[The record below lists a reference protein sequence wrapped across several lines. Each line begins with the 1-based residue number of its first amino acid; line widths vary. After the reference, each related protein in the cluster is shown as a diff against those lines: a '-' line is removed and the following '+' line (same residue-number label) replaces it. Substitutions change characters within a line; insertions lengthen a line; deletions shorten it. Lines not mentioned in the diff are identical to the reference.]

1 MSLGRAPQPGGWL
14 RYRRPFE
21 GFEDLQKVID
31 WLLRQLKKLPYICV
45 FPGPAEHWYWSLR
58 YSLEGE
64 RGYALWGD
72 QVLWSDKV
80 KEAERGKGLDK
91 LSYFP
96 SSNLVGTY
104 EDGHFVIV
112 RNAIQGL
119 NADRDSVRPL
129 VGLFYAKGPVLQY
142 LGFG

>member
-31 WLLRQLKKLPYICV
+31 WLRGLKKPPYICV

-58 YSLEGE
+58 HSLEGE

-72 QVLWSDKV
+72 QVPWSDKV

-96 SSNLVGTY
+96 SS
-104 EDGHFVIV
+104 
-112 RNAIQGL
+112 
-119 NADRDSVRPL
+119 
-129 VGLFYAKGPVLQY
+129 
-142 LGFG
+142 